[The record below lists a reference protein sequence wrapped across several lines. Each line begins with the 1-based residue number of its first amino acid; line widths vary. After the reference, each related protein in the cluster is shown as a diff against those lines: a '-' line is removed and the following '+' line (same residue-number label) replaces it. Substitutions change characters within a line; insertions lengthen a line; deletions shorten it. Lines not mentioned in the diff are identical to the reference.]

1 MPKTPIDYQNTFIYK
16 LVHKDDLDDKNIY
29 IGYST
34 NFKQR
39 KKDHRRCCCNVN
51 HRLHNIKVYQ
61 FIRENGGWDEW
72 VMLKIEDYPCK
83 DVYEARNRERYW
95 FKELNAS
102 LNMIYPIRGEK
113 EYRYDNKDGIA
124 LRKKNHR
131 LDNIERY
138 KECEKVNDE
147 RKKVIINCDVCGCKI
162 TTGGLKRHQRSLKC
176 LNAKKNNTE

>member
-29 IGYST
+29 IGHST

-39 KKDHRRCCCNVN
+39 KKDHRRCCNNVN
-51 HRLHNIKVYQ
+51 HRLYNIKVYQ
-61 FIRENGGWDEW
+61 FIRENGGWNCWD
-72 VMLKIEDYPCK
+72 MLKVEDYPCK

-95 FKELNAS
+95 FSQLKPS
-102 LNMIYPIRGEK
+102 LNMIYPIRSVE
-113 EYRYDNKDGIA
+113 EYYEDNKESIA

-131 LDNIERY
+131 LENIDKY
-138 KECEKVNDE
+138 KEVEKANDQV
-147 RKKVIINCDVCGCKI
+147 KKQKIKCDVCGCELTI
-162 TTGGLKRHQRSLKC
+162 GTLKRHQRTLKC